1 MTFFARLAAV
11 IACLPIIVG
20 SAATA
25 DTYPSKPIRMVVAF
39 AAGGSADIN
48 ARIVAQQLSTELG
61 RQVVVENKGGAGG
74 NLGAVDVKRSAP
86 DGYTIFYS
94 TSAVVLAP
102 SVYDNPGFDPQK
114 DFTPISL
121 TATIPLVLVVSP
133 KVPAT
138 TPAEFVAWAKAQGGN
153 VNYASSGRGALL
165 HLVGALFTKETG
177 IKASHIAY
185 RGSAPAVTDLIGG
198 STHFMFLPANEA
210 IPQIQGGAL
219 RALAVTHSERLPQL
233 PDVPTFRES
242 LGLKAMDAGA
252 WQGLMVPAG
261 TPQDVTAR
269 LNGAIDKTLKNEAV
283 RKRIMELGSIM
294 LGGTDKDYADYMK
307 QEGARWAQIVAD
319 TGAKAE

>member
-1 MTFFARLAAV
+1 MSLLSRIAASLT
-11 IACLPIIVG
+11 CLPLLLG
-20 SAATA
+20 QAAAA
-25 DTYPSKPIRMVVAF
+25 DPYPTKPIRMVVGF

-61 RQVVVENKGGAGG
+61 RQVIVENKGGAGG
-74 NLGAVDVKRSAP
+74 NLGAVDVKRSPP
-86 DGYTIFYS
+86 DGYTIFYA
-94 TSAVVLAP
+94 TSAVALAP

-114 DFTPISL
+114 DFKPISL
-121 TATIPLVLVVSP
+121 TATIPLVLVSSP
-133 KVPAT
+133 KVPAK
-138 TPAEFVAWAKAQGGN
+138 TPAELVAWAKTQGGA

-165 HLVGALFTKETG
+165 HLVGALFAKEAQ
-177 IKASHIAY
+177 IQASHIAY

-210 IPQIQGGAL
+210 IPQIQGGSL

-242 LGLKAMDAGA
+242 MTLTTLDAGA

-261 TPQDVTAR
+261 TPQDVATR
-269 LNGAIDKTLKNEAV
+269 LGEALDKTLKNEAV
-283 RKRIMELGSIM
+283 RKRIVELGSIM
-294 LGGTDKDYADYMK
+294 LGGTEKDYADYMK
-307 QEGARWAQIVAD
+307 QEGARWAKIVAD